1 MILETVDVLG
11 PRLTSFLL
19 LFFSSKEKESSRDAF
34 LKSSTAETLLKEH
47 LTVQQAQECSL
58 E

>member
-19 LFFSSKEKESSRDAF
+19 LFFSKEKESSRDAF